1 MMVRERRAGTAEA
14 AEEKTRDKILDAA
27 GEVFAEHG
35 FEGATIRAITE
46 RAGANVAA
54 VNYHFR
60 DKSELYSRVV
70 LDACSVRAA
79 WRDAIADAPNSPQA
93 RLRSLIY
100 HFLRLLLDPERPA
113 WKRRLMAREM
123 SDPTEAL
130 DLLVEKNIRPFREEF
145 LMPVLN
151 ELTGGRCTQRQLG
164 LLSASVMSQCLY
176 YLQCQPMIERLV
188 PDFKIADA
196 EIDEIAEHISQ
207 FSLAAIAGL
216 NRRARQS

>member
-1 MMVRERRAGTAEA
+1 MMVCERRAGTAEA

-60 DKSELYSRVV
+60 DKS
-70 LDACSVRAA
+70 
-79 WRDAIADAPNSPQA
+79 
-93 RLRSLIY
+93 
-100 HFLRLLLDPERPA
+100 
-113 WKRRLMAREM
+113 
-123 SDPTEAL
+123 DPTEAL

-151 ELTGGRCTQRQLG
+151 ELAGGRCTQRQLG

-216 NRRARQS
+216 DRRARQS

>member
-79 WRDAIADAPNSPQA
+79 WRDAVADAPNSPQA
-93 RLRSLIY
+93 RLRSLIC

-151 ELTGGRCTQRQLG
+151 ELAGGRCTQRQLG

-216 NRRARQS
+216 DRRARQS